1 MRRSVSLLTLT
12 AVTAFIFVGCAGPE
26 RKFGRGMNNVTEIA
40 RMGELRRSVEQTAI
54 WDGAEV
60 SYTTGFIRGLNRTL
74 VRTGIGVYEIV
85 TFPLP
90 PYHALMT
97 STNRLYPDFSIRNS
111 GYPWGGMVLPEDPV
125 FPDNYRPTLMSDSLF
140 STDTSLG
147 FSGGD
152 VAPMVP
158 GSRFHIFDNY

>member
-1 MRRSVSLLTLT
+1 MRIALSLLSLI
-12 AVTAFIFVGCAGPE
+12 AVGAFAGCAGPE

-40 RMGELRRSVEQTAI
+40 RGGEFRRSVEQTAI
-54 WDGAEV
+54 WEGPEA
-60 SYTTGFIRGLNRTL
+60 SYTIGFIRGINRTL
-74 VRTGIGVYEIV
+74 VRTGIGIYEVV
-85 TFPLP
+85 TAPLP
-90 PYHALMT
+90 PYGPLMT

-111 GYPWGGMVLPEDPV
+111 NYPWGGMVLPEDPV
-125 FPDNYRPTLMSDSLF
+125 FPDNYRPTLLSDSLF